1 MFQPLECFVGLRYL
15 RSRRH
20 RGIVSF
26 MSTASLLGI
35 ALGVAALI
43 VILSVMN
50 GFETELRT
58 RLLSMS
64 SHATVAQPV
73 AGIADWPDLKRRL
86 EADDD
91 VVGVA
96 PYVQIEGMLAAGPN
110 LRPSLVRGVHPDEE
124 GAVSDFARIID
135 PVTLE
140 QLQGGAQR
148 IVLGRILAAALGVD
162 VGGRINLLVP
172 NFENGR
178 PAPKLAGFVVAGTF
192 EAGIQD
198 HDANLALV
206 HIDDA
211 SELAGLGQ
219 RPEGLA
225 VRLDEPMAAGVFQQR
240 VSGALGDAYR
250 YSNWTEE
257 HRSYFRAIR
266 IEKTM
271 MTVILMFIVAVAAFN
286 IVASLMMVVT
296 EKERD
301 IAILRTC
308 GLEPERVARI
318 FFVQGSVIGLA
329 GTVLG
334 TLLGIG
340 LALNVETIVPWL
352 ETTFNFR
359 IMPGDVYYVTEIPA
373 EIHTADVVLI
383 PILALLVAVLATV
396 YPSRRAAAVAPAQAL
411 RYE

>member
-15 RSRRH
+15 RSRRR
-20 RGIVSF
+20 RGIASF
-26 MSTASLLGI
+26 MSMASLLGI

-64 SHATVAQPV
+64 GHATVAAPL
-73 AGIADWPDLKRRL
+73 AGLDDWPDLKRRL
-86 EADDD
+86 ETEDGVA
-91 VVGVA
+91 GVA
-96 PYVQIEGMLAAGPN
+96 PYVLLEGMLAAGPN
-110 LRPSLVRGVHPDEE
+110 LRPSLVRGVDPDEE
-124 GAVSDFARIID
+124 VAVSDFARVID
-135 PVTLE
+135 PDALG
-140 QLQGGAQR
+140 QLADGARR
-148 IVLGRILAAALGVD
+148 IVLGRILAFALGVD
-162 VGGRINLLVP
+162 AGDRVNLLVP
-172 NFENGR
+172 RFENGR
-178 PAPKLAGFVVAGTF
+178 PEPKLVSFVVAGTF

-206 HIDDA
+206 HIGDA
-211 SELAGLGQ
+211 SELAGFGQ
-219 RPEGLA
+219 RPEGVA
-225 VRLDEPMAAGVFQQR
+225 VRLDEPMAAAVFQQR
-240 VSGALGDAYR
+240 VSESLGGAYR

-257 HRSYFRAIR
+257 HRNYFRAIQ

-271 MTVILMFIVAVAAFN
+271 MTVILMFIVGVAAFN

-318 FFVQGSVIGLA
+318 FFVQGSVIGLI
-329 GTVLG
+329 GTLFG

-340 LALNVETIVPWL
+340 IALNVETIVPWL

-373 EIHTADVVLI
+373 EIHTADIVLI
-383 PILALLVAVLATV
+383 PVLALLVAMLATV

>member
-1 MFQPLECFVGLRYL
+1 MFQPLEWFIGLRYL
-15 RSRRH
+15 RSRRR

-64 SHATVAQPV
+64 AHATVAAPL
-73 AGIADWPDLKRRL
+73 AGVDDWPDLRRRL
-86 EADDD
+86 AAEDGVA
-91 VVGVA
+91 GVA
-96 PYVQIEGMLAAGPN
+96 PYVLLESMLAAGPS
-110 LRPSLVRGVHPDEE
+110 LRPSLVRGVNPGEE
-124 GAVSDFARIID
+124 TAVSDFARIID
-135 PVTLE
+135 PVTLA
-140 QLQGGAQR
+140 QLESGTQR
-148 IVLGRILAAALGVD
+148 IILGRILALNLGVNAGQR
-162 VGGRINLLVP
+162 VNLLVP
-172 NFENGR
+172 RFENGR
-178 PAPKLAGFVVAGTF
+178 PAPKLASFVVAGTF
-192 EAGIQD
+192 EAGIQE
-198 HDANLALV
+198 HDASLALV

-225 VRLDEPMAAGVFQQR
+225 VKLDEPMAAAVFQRR
-240 VSGALGDAYR
+240 VSDALGGAYR

-308 GLEPERVARI
+308 GLEPARVARI

-329 GTVLG
+329 GTLLG
-334 TLLGIG
+334 TVLGIG

-373 EIHTADVVLI
+373 EIHMADVVLI
-383 PILALLVAVLATV
+383 PALALLVAVLATV
-396 YPSRRAAAVAPAQAL
+396 YPSRRAAGVAPAQAL

>member
-15 RSRRH
+15 RSRRR

-26 MSTASLLGI
+26 MSMASLLGI

-64 SHATVAQPV
+64 GHATVAAPL
-73 AGIADWPDLKRRL
+73 AGVDDWPNLKRRL
-86 EADDD
+86 EAGEG
-91 VVGVA
+91 VAGVA
-96 PYVQIEGMLAAGPN
+96 PYVLLEGMIAAGPN
-110 LRPSLVRGVHPDEE
+110 PRPSLVRGVDPDEE
-124 GAVSDFARIID
+124 PAVSDFARVID
-135 PVTLE
+135 PIALG
-140 QLQGGAQR
+140 QLQNGARR
-148 IVLGRILAAALGVD
+148 IVLGRILAFGLSVD
-162 VGGRINLLVP
+162 VGDPVNILVP
-172 NFENGR
+172 NFDNGR
-178 PAPKLAGFVVAGTF
+178 LAPKLERFLVAGTF
-192 EAGIQD
+192 EAGIQE

-206 HIDDA
+206 HIGDA

-225 VRLDEPMAAGVFQQR
+225 VRLDDPLAAAGFQQR
-240 VSGALGDAYR
+240 ISAALGGSYR

-271 MTVILMFIVAVAAFN
+271 MTVIMMFIVAVAAFN

-318 FFVQGSVIGLA
+318 FFVQGSVIGLV
-329 GTVLG
+329 GIVLG

-352 ETTFNFR
+352 ETTLNFR

-373 EIHTADVVLI
+373 EIQTLDVVLI
-383 PILALLVAVLATV
+383 PALALLVAVLATV